1 MHNIEEISK
10 ITEENEHFWGDEA
23 NLSQIRRYHQL
34 YDGVRSFF
42 FFFFDAIRIEESPPN
57 RRKKNALICLD
68 LNGIS
73 IFRGAL
79 LKDLANI
86 IELSDQFSISSLV
99 NVTGKITRLCF
110 GVENCW
116 KERTT

>member
-1 MHNIEEISK
+1 MHSIEEISK
-10 ITEENEHFWGDEA
+10 TTDGNEYFLGNEV

-34 YDGVRSFF
+34 YDSVLSFF
-42 FFFFDAIRIEESPPN
+42 QKSEDAIRIEESPPN

-68 LNGIS
+68 LNGVS
-73 IFRGAL
+73 IFRGNL